1 MRLFLR
7 QEARELAYVKG
18 ALNLTDEA
26 IEAISTLKTV
36 RGQFSTAYLMNGSRG
51 QGTLQIGVGA
61 LEYWIA
67 SSDPARDEH
76 IRKRALRE
84 THEQSWAAL
93 RLLVSEEWQQAI
105 SDELELAA

>member
-1 MRLFLR
+1 
-7 QEARELAYVKG
+7 
-18 ALNLTDEA
+18 
-26 IEAISTLKTV
+26 
-36 RGQFSTAYLMNGSRG
+36 
-51 QGTLQIGVGA
+51 

-84 THEQSWAAL
+84 TGEQSWAAL

-105 SDELELAA
+105 SDEVEEVA